1 MEVKKRGKAKI
12 VICILLLILLAA
24 VNYFTAR
31 PSNLLPEFFPY
42 ASYPVLTDNMEQTIP
57 SHSAVWVE
65 KDASVKEN
73 SIIVY
78 EMDGAVHLARVNSIL
93 SEEYLIGT
101 DRQEASNQIPKD
113 CVLGVVTS
121 HLSYLGII
129 AHFLFVNRVAVWA
142 ATGAILLIMVI
153 VCIVIHRHR
162 EKTDKQKLI
171 QLFEFYGEKYD
182 LEDAGVDY

>member
-12 VICILLLILLAA
+12 VICIVLLILLAA

-78 EMDGAVHLARVNSIL
+78 EMDGAVHLARLDGIEPAKASSAFVLRDELAWSAFQTPRL
-93 SEEYLIGT
+93 S
-101 DRQEASNQIPKD
+101 
-113 CVLGVVTS
+113 
-121 HLSYLGII
+121 
-129 AHFLFVNRVAVWA
+129 
-142 ATGAILLIMVI
+142 
-153 VCIVIHRHR
+153 
-162 EKTDKQKLI
+162 
-171 QLFEFYGEKYD
+171 
-182 LEDAGVDY
+182 